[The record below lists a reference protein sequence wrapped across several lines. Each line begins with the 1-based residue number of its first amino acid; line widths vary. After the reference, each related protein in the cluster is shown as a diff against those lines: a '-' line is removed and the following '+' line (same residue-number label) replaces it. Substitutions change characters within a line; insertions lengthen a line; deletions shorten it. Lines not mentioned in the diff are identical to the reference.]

1 MASGIRLR
9 SELCAQSCW
18 LWLTSTRQFGTMAE
32 KVQDYES
39 LLRELAARVGE
50 QDAELIQK
58 ALEKVFV
65 PLTGGA
71 IRLIFL

>member
-1 MASGIRLR
+1 
-9 SELCAQSCW
+9 
-18 LWLTSTRQFGTMAE
+18 MAE
-32 KVQDYES
+32 KVQAYES

-65 PLTGGA
+65 PLTGEA
-71 IRLIFL
+71 TRLISS